1 MMKTN
6 LTQRRFATSML
17 GGACCGA
24 IMLGLLATLWPSQI
38 TPIPPVIFA
47 LACVL
52 AVAGGAFGS
61 LFALGQTKHG

>member
-1 MMKTN
+1 
-6 LTQRRFATSML
+6 ML

-38 TPIPPVIFA
+38 TPLPPVIFA